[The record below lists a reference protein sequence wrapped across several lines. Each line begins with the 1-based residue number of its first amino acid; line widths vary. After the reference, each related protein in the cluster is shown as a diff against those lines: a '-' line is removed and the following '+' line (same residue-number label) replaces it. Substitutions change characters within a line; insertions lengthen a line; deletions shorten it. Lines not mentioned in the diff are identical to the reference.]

1 MRGSIRAL
9 RNVYVTAGRME
20 RVSFICPYASLAVR
34 RACGIK
40 GAEFWRCT
48 PMRRVKR
55 IYACACICG
64 CHGVATCLAR
74 YAPIASPER
83 EPNKRPALSKDK
95 GGNSAR
101 QIIEWPDSA
110 SLSRFVPLSSL
121 SHLDFLSFLSAPA
134 PRMQPPPPP
143 SDFLTP
149 SGKSISING

>member
-9 RNVYVTAGRME
+9 RNVCVTAGRME
-20 RVSFICPYASLAVR
+20 RVGFICPYASLAVS
-34 RACGIK
+34 RACVIK

-48 PMRRVKR
+48 LMRRTSSVW
-55 IYACACICG
+55 YACACVCG

-110 SLSRFVPLSSL
+110 SLSRFVPLFSISFGLFILSL
-121 SHLDFLSFLSAPA
+121 CSL
-134 PRMQPPPPP
+134 PPL
-143 SDFLTP
+143 SDFLTF
-149 SGKSISING
+149 GKIY